1 MKYGEYTN
9 KMYWLKL
16 AFVVVLFVALTP
28 GVLLRLPPGGS
39 KLTVAAVH
47 GVVFA
52 LVYHFTHHAA
62 YAMLGAGREG
72 VDKTLHCPEGQ
83 HKKDGKCVEN

>member
-1 MKYGEYTN
+1 MQ
-9 KMYWLKL
+9 WLML
-16 AFVVVLFVALTP
+16 AFITLLFVALTP

-52 LVYHFTHHAA
+52 LVYHFTHHIVGGILYGGKEHATGMKKKLGNAA
-62 YAMLGAGREG
+62 MSAVALTAGGA
-72 VDKTLHCPEGQ
+72 
-83 HKKDGKCVEN
+83 

>member
-1 MKYGEYTN
+1 
-9 KMYWLKL
+9 MYWLKL

-39 KLTVAAVH
+39 KLTVAVVH

-72 VDKTLHCPEGQ
+72 VKDTL
-83 HKKDGKCVEN
+83 KKKAGHAAMSAMSIASGGA

>member
-1 MKYGEYTN
+1 MQ
-9 KMYWLKL
+9 WLKL
-16 AFVVVLFVALTP
+16 SFLVLLFVVLTP

-39 KLTVAAVH
+39 KLTVAVVH

-72 VDKTLHCPEGQ
+72 VDRTLHCPEGQ
-83 HKKDGKCVEN
+83 HKKHGQCVQN